1 MAPDY
6 LDPNGGGATET
17 LLHSLTAPQNFTN
30 FSDQYYELLEAV
42 DEGMIIVVD
51 TETDLT
57 AFEGGSHDDVF
68 AFVKGT
74 GDFYVSS
81 GGTFDSMNVSVDFSD
96 LTDQEVTDL
105 RNALDE
111 EFLLLTGGTMQGNID
126 MNGNNVNNASKIEAE
141 DQMVLP
147 IK

>member
-17 LLHSLTAPQNFTN
+17 LLHSLTAPQNYTN

-81 GGTFDSMNVSVDFSD
+81 GGTFDSMNVSVTSATSPTRKS
-96 LTDQEVTDL
+96 LTCETHSMKNSSCL
-105 RNALDE
+105 PAGRCR
-111 EFLLLTGGTMQGNID
+111 GT
-126 MNGNNVNNASKIEAE
+126 ST
-141 DQMVLP
+141 
-147 IK
+147 